1 MEKIAKFFECLIPV
15 TCCNLKCEYCYVH
28 QQQRQ
33 LGMMPT
39 FKYSPK
45 QIAAAFD
52 KERMGGA
59 CYISICG
66 SGETLLVKE
75 VVDIVAELVKAGHYV
90 NITNNGT
97 VTRELERLISSVDS
111 FLRDRV
117 LLSFSLHYLE
127 LKKLGL
133 LSVFAANVKKVHEAG
148 FSIYVKLNLCESY
161 FPVIEEIKSYC
172 SFHFGALPQ
181 VAVTRKESAFG
192 FRLYTDASNEEY
204 IKIGEGFRSPR
215 FKIELDS
222 FNRKQTK
229 FCYAGVWS
237 YKADLAN
244 GWIKP
249 CYCNG
254 KKIDIFSDIT
264 SPLPQHPVG
273 HKCKHRYCVNANIFY
288 PLGVIPG
295 VCDDLSFSDV
305 HDRPEAMWLQP
316 RMKSFLSGKLFEANP
331 RIGNFRR
338 GCYAFSF
345 VVRDLW
351 HKWFKKKV

>member
-117 LLSFSLHYLE
+117 LSFSLHYLE

-133 LSVFAANVKKVHEAG
+133 LSVFAANVKK
-148 FSIYVKLNLCESY
+148 YMKLD
-161 FPVIEEIKSYC
+161 FPY
-172 SFHFGALPQ
+172 
-181 VAVTRKESAFG
+181 
-192 FRLYTDASNEEY
+192 
-204 IKIGEGFRSPR
+204 
-215 FKIELDS
+215 
-222 FNRKQTK
+222 
-229 FCYAGVWS
+229 
-237 YKADLAN
+237 
-244 GWIKP
+244 
-249 CYCNG
+249 
-254 KKIDIFSDIT
+254 
-264 SPLPQHPVG
+264 
-273 HKCKHRYCVNANIFY
+273 
-288 PLGVIPG
+288 
-295 VCDDLSFSDV
+295 
-305 HDRPEAMWLQP
+305 M
-316 RMKSFLSGKLFEANP
+316 
-331 RIGNFRR
+331 
-338 GCYAFSF
+338 
-345 VVRDLW
+345 
-351 HKWFKKKV
+351 